1 MDLDR
6 SPASLQEVYKK
17 VSQRTGFLEFKLQ
30 IKDDLLDFV
39 TLDEI
44 HFTSFRPFDMIQ
56 QLQNFGPQPTT
67 ERPFLE
73 LKLVNISDEQ
83 ISKLNAS
90 SIVYD
95 HPEQNSDS
103 DQPDDEQPKSS
114 SEVDC
119 HPICAPHPVRLNKK
133 SGIVFT
139 TDINMTLRDDYQDQ
153 PTKKKS
159 GKKKVSLVRIQGDKS
174 HLKGKAKQ
182 QSILPKIRVAKRL
195 VPKTSKLNL
204 KFFLAEEI
212 CENGVRT
219 LYHHSTHEFFEKEN
233 NKTINLGQI
242 NKNTPRKTSVDI
254 PFNTKMLNA
263 KGAKI
268 ELRPKV
274 VIHAKLHS
282 NENKRLLCQL
292 EDQYQND
299 MNYTVTRVIIVP
311 DYDGNLQWDELALSA
326 ATVFC
331 KGKDQ
336 IPTIDAIDEFGD
348 KIERIPKLE
357 PRKADKNTK
366 TKSMCNS
373 TADKTTIPGECASR
387 EIITNGSNEMAECEL
402 ANDYAREESVSP
414 TRNLLHDISGLNTP
428 STVLYLVQ
436 TTTPNLQNPS
446 PALHNWPVDT
456 ADGREIVYTMDGNSP
471 IVINFD
477 ELFPDLGYQE
487 SSLNLFQSNSE
498 MTQQFLDNLNPDRDK
513 EGTKTTPPMSEPEPP
528 DK

>member
-1 MDLDR
+1 
-6 SPASLQEVYKK
+6 
-17 VSQRTGFLEFKLQ
+17 
-30 IKDDLLDFV
+30 
-39 TLDEI
+39 
-44 HFTSFRPFDMIQ
+44 MIQ